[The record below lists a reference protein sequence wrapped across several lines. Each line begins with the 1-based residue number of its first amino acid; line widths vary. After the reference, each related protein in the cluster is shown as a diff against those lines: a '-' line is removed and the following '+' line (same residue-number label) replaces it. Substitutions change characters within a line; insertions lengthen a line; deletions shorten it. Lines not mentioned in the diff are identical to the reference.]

1 MAQSIFLGVFILK
14 LIEESCLT
22 SLKVN
27 TFGKCGHHLRTLNP
41 HWPSWFIRG
50 LQVDLV
56 VPVESLELSTH
67 ALKGRC
73 STN

>member
-27 TFGKCGHHLRTLNP
+27 TFGKCGHHLCALNS
-41 HWPSWFIRG
+41 HWPGWFIRG
-50 LQVDLV
+50 LQMDLV

-67 ALKGRC
+67 ALW
-73 STN
+73 S

>member
-27 TFGKCGHHLRTLNP
+27 TFGKRGHHLRALNF
-41 HWPSWFIRG
+41 HWPGWFIRG
-50 LQVDLV
+50 LQMDLV